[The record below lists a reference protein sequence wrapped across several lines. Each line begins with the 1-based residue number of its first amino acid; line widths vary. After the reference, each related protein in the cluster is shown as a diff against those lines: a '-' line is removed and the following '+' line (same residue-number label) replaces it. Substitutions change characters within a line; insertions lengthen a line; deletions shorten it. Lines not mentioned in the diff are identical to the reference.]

1 MRGILSSPRKRRRL
15 AWYGG
20 AALAVAG
27 VVTGAFV
34 IGDTGS
40 HHDIKP
46 NGNFPAVVIKEP
58 KTVRATAGDKASA
71 HEVAVQFL
79 NTAVR
84 REHVEQS
91 YDLVT
96 PNLRSGMTRKAW
108 NTGAIPVMP
117 FPVDSPRLSRWR
129 IDFQHKDSLG
139 LIFLLFPEQ
148 KRRDYVPTSFFL
160 DLKATGH
167 GKNRRWLVDY
177 FAPAAAS
184 PQPADASARSDFNVN
199 PAANG
204 TLSDGPGHL
213 DSKWLILPLTIL
225 ALIILVPGTF
235 AVRGWLVGRRAEREY
250 RRPLDV

>member
-1 MRGILSSPRKRRRL
+1 VRGVLSSPRKRRRL

-20 AALAVAG
+20 GGLAAAAVVA
-27 VVTGAFV
+27 GAFV

-58 KTVRATAGDKASA
+58 KTVRATSAEKASA
-71 HEVAVQFL
+71 YEVAVQFL

-84 REHVEQS
+84 RKHVELS

-96 PNLRSGMTRKAW
+96 PNLRAGMTRKAW

-117 FPVDSPRLSRWR
+117 FPVDSPRLSRWQV
-129 IDFQHKDSLG
+129 DFQHEDALG
-139 LIFLLFPEQ
+139 LIFLLLPEQ
-148 KRRDYVPTSFFL
+148 QRRDYQPTSFFL

-177 FAPAAAS
+177 FAPAAVS
-184 PQPADASARSDFNVN
+184 PQPANASARSDFNVN

-204 TLSDGPGHL
+204 TQSEGPGRL
-213 DSKWLILPLTIL
+213 DAMWLILPLTIL

-235 AVRGWLVGRRAEREY
+235 AVRGWLIGRRATREY
-250 RRPLDV
+250 RRALDV

>member
-1 MRGILSSPRKRRRL
+1 VRGILSSPRKRRRV
-15 AWYGG
+15 AWLGG
-20 AALAVAG
+20 ASVLAATVI
-27 VVTGAFV
+27 TSAFI

-46 NGNFPAVVIKEP
+46 NGNFPAVVIEEP
-58 KTVRATAGDKASA
+58 KTVRATPAEKASA
-71 HEVAVQFL
+71 YEVAVRFL

-84 REHVEQS
+84 REHVERS

-129 IDFQHKDSLG
+129 VDFQHKDALG

-148 KRRDYVPTSFFL
+148 KRNDYRPTSFFL

-167 GKNRRWLVDY
+167 GKSRRWLVDY

-184 PQPADASARSDFNVN
+184 PQPADVSARSDFNVN

-204 TLSDGPGHL
+204 TLSEGPGHL
-213 DSKWLILPLTIL
+213 DPMWLILPGTIL

-235 AVRGWLVGRRAEREY
+235 AVRGWLVGRRAAREY
-250 RRPLDV
+250 RRALDV

>member
-1 MRGILSSPRKRRRL
+1 MVV
-15 AWYGG
+15 
-20 AALAVAG
+20 VA
-27 VVTGAFV
+27 GAFV

-40 HHDIKP
+40 HRDIKP
-46 NGNFPAVVIKEP
+46 NGKFPAVVIKEP
-58 KTVRATAGDKASA
+58 KTVRATAAEKASA
-71 HEVAVQFL
+71 YEVAVQFL

-84 REHVEQS
+84 REHVERS

-108 NTGAIPVMP
+108 TTGAIPVMP

-129 IDFQHKDSLG
+129 VDFQHEDALG

-148 KRRDYVPTSFFL
+148 KRHDYQPTSFFL

-167 GKNRRWLVDY
+167 GKHRRWLVDY

-204 TLSDGPGHL
+204 TLREGPGHL
-213 DSKWLILPLTIL
+213 DSIWLILPLAIL
-225 ALIILVPGTF
+225 ALIILVPVTF
-235 AVRGWLVGRRAEREY
+235 AVRGWLIGRRATREY
-250 RRPLDV
+250 RRALDV